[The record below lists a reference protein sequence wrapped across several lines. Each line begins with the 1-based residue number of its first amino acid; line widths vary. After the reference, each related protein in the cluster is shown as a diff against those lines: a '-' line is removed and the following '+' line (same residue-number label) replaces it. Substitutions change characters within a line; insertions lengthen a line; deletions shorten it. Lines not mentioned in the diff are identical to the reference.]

1 MDDTVVFTR
10 PVATVEEVQQGWHE
24 LKLRIGQLE
33 AERAALEQ
41 DNKLLRSLLERV
53 IEHRQKSHGE
63 LVLLLSSLVSKLP
76 INDVG
81 VIVSRL
87 VEHNAHVGEV
97 CALLA
102 KGKAD
107 STLPQPMVLRA
118 LDQTKRD
125 LASAVKPAVE
135 ELIKLDPPLEKEML
149 EALIKDPESSF
160 SAKVVRAARCFVK
173 GQLPKDRI
181 VRDFGEPAL
190 VFFNDMTTDA
200 RRNPRP
206 KPEEI
211 VLAFKNEFE
220 ELLKQDSTL
229 TPEKRQELQALY
241 QRVQR
246 SKGHTETARAQR
258 IAFAKLSFIL
268 ELLHYYGN
276 QNTEAPEGIFAQRLP
291 ALIEQLVIAG
301 PQENLDEKLIVQAEA
316 LLAHV
321 ISPDHRLMV
330 VNNIGKAGGLAKTL
344 KFVLRL
350 RLEKNAGQ
358 YQALLNEIIP
368 EFVRHLIPTEILPPA
383 QSLIAVLRLIPAGI
397 QRLVALTIKA
407 FDRLRKPATE
417 ALVQTLGTELGLT
430 GLEETVKAPVALPVE
445 MEREIAWDEI
455 KELIT
460 RRREPAAIATAIR
473 NRLHARYDPD
483 ELKQSWITLCEAD
496 VMTFIRTFC
505 QLPYLADGSTDSV
518 ARAVMESYVNR
529 LTHEKYAATYK
540 KVVNSLKNMF
550 HANAHSPT
558 LVNFMSL
565 VKWVDADA
573 AKKLSADIGMP
584 ATA

>member
-1 MDDTVVFTR
+1 MDDTVVITR
-10 PVATVEEVQQGWHE
+10 PIASVEEVQQGWHE

-33 AERAALEQ
+33 AERAALEH
-41 DNKLLRSLLERV
+41 DNKTLRSLLERV
-53 IEHRQKSHGE
+53 VEHRQKSHSE
-63 LVLLLSSLVSKLP
+63 LVLLLSNLVSKLP

-107 STLPQPMVLRA
+107 TTLPQPMVLRA

-125 LASAVKPAVE
+125 LAAAVKPAVG

-149 EALIKDPESSF
+149 EALVKDPESSF

-181 VRDFGEPAL
+181 VRDFGELAL
-190 VFFNDMTTDA
+190 VFFNDMTTDP

-229 TPEKRQELQALY
+229 PPEKQQELQALH

-246 SKGHTETARAQR
+246 SKGQTETARAQR

-268 ELLHYYGN
+268 ELLHYYGH

-301 PQENLDEKLIVQAEA
+301 PQENLDEKLIAQAEA
-316 LLAHV
+316 LMAHV
-321 ISPDHRLMV
+321 ISPDNRLMV
-330 VNNIGKAGGLAKTL
+330 VNNVGKAGGLAKTL

-350 RLEKNAGQ
+350 RIEKISDQN
-358 YQALLNEIIP
+358 QALLNEIIP
-368 EFVRHLIPTEILPPA
+368 AFVRHLIPTENPPSP
-383 QSLIAVLRLIPAGI
+383 QSLTAVLRLIPMEM

-407 FDRLRKPATE
+407 SDRLRKPAAE
-417 ALVQTLGTELGLT
+417 ALVKALGAELGLT
-430 GLEETVKAPVALPVE
+430 GLEETVKAAAALPPE
-445 MEREIAWDEI
+445 MEREKAWDEV

-460 RRREPAAIATAIR
+460 LRREPAAIATAIR

-483 ELKQSWITLCEAD
+483 EVKQSWLTLCEAD

-518 ARAVMESYVNR
+518 ARAVMESYVTR
-529 LTHEKYAATYK
+529 LMHEKYAATYK

-558 LVNFMSL
+558 LGNFMSL

-584 ATA
+584 ATV